1 MKQLYVLFLLLVSTV
16 TTSAQEPLSY
26 VLDFQQKIRPQ
37 FISDVTINGEKGY
50 LFIQAISNYSPETY
64 PNLITDVAIQQTMI
78 GQNFRVLIKSD
89 TDFNS
94 VSISPPITNNMRNV
108 IAVDGEVYF
117 TSNDS
122 VNEGGAVNFFKWGID
137 GILEVYTELPFVSG
151 NMDGFITY
159 YDNKFYFLT
168 HQYYNQEIDEIILGK
183 LFVLDLSNDQMT
195 HYEIG
200 DPTAATVVYK
210 GIAVDETGIYVS
222 GVAAYVS
229 ALTGITPSQDFYY
242 TEGAFQPCMTCNT
255 IAMDASFLTSYNTTN
270 PEIRNWSTYVGGTGN
285 LLPSMGT
292 GYYWIGSREHPR
304 LKIIDEE
311 LYMLDIGLG
320 TFSNY
325 TTPGVYGEE
334 EGYGAFLMRFSTSG
348 NLLMGTRL
356 FNNVPLQGNVV
367 PVFAYGEQ
375 SAETITIGFTLPS
388 GGAGTNEV
396 ESTSPNASL
405 AEPPGSVDLFIS
417 QFDSSG
423 NRLFGTYWGGN
434 LKDYHIGL
442 VAEDKQFT
450 GFFTYDPNEN
460 VEPEYEITSEDILL
474 DYTTMEEDVWMEYSV
489 VKTNNHV
496 YRFIKGEPSSIET
509 PTKQKIEVYPNPAE
523 NVLQI
528 NSDDFL
534 MEEVVVY
541 DLQGKEI
548 HRFHVYGANHAV
560 VDVSWLS
567 KGLYLLQITGNNRSE
582 NIRFVKK

>member
-168 HQYYNQEIDEIILGK
+168 HQYYNQEIDEIIIGK

-396 ESTSPNASL
+396 EST
-405 AEPPGSVDLFIS
+405 
-417 QFDSSG
+417 
-423 NRLFGTYWGGN
+423 
-434 LKDYHIGL
+434 
-442 VAEDKQFT
+442 
-450 GFFTYDPNEN
+450 
-460 VEPEYEITSEDILL
+460 
-474 DYTTMEEDVWMEYSV
+474 
-489 VKTNNHV
+489 
-496 YRFIKGEPSSIET
+496 
-509 PTKQKIEVYPNPAE
+509 
-523 NVLQI
+523 
-528 NSDDFL
+528 
-534 MEEVVVY
+534 
-541 DLQGKEI
+541 
-548 HRFHVYGANHAV
+548 
-560 VDVSWLS
+560 
-567 KGLYLLQITGNNRSE
+567 
-582 NIRFVKK
+582 